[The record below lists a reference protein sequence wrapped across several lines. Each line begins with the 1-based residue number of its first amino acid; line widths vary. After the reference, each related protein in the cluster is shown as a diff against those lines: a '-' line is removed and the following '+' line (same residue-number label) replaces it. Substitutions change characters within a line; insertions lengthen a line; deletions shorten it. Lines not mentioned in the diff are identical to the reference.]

1 LEITREQTG
10 KLTADILVRIEPAD
24 YKPQVDAELK
34 RQAKKA
40 NMPGFRPGKVPVG
53 VIRRM
58 VGRAVV
64 IETVQNVVSEALS
77 EYLREQELNLVGN
90 PMPKSAKQEEDFP
103 ADADQPMDFDF
114 EIGLAP
120 QVELNYDLADLPVRH
135 EIEVDD
141 EYLNKEINQYRERFG
156 GVSQPEEVSEG
167 DIFYGKLFEVDAEG
181 EAVEEGFEQM
191 VPFNPMRMEAPD
203 FFKQFEGAKI
213 DDVKDV
219 DIQQISDDAA
229 EIAKLLFVDEYQAP
243 ELFDKAL
250 KLQVKRINRMGIAE
264 FNQEFFARM
273 IEEFGW
279 EEANAEEMDEA
290 SFREKMRE
298 HLAEQLQEN
307 PRWDYLGKLR
317 DKMMEQHPLE
327 LPDEF
332 LKNWL
337 VKQDEKRTPEQVEEE
352 YPQFVESQTWSL
364 IVDEIMRQNP
374 DLKVEQEELI
384 EQMRV
389 DLRRMLG
396 GMGQQLAPEQE
407 NQYLQMMMENEEMV
421 QNSYSRLITER
432 VFKHLEEKIPP
443 QKTEPITA
451 TAYFE
456 MKEKEKSEEQKAAD
470 QVQQVVQEAQQAAEK
485 DQTLAEES
493 RESGK
498 E

>member
-34 RQAKKA
+34 KQAKKA

-64 IETVQNVVSEALS
+64 IETVQDVVSQALS
-77 EYLREQELNLVGN
+77 DYLREQELNLVGN

-120 QVELNYDLADLPVRH
+120 EIELDYNLPDLPVKYDL
-135 EIEVDD
+135 EVDD
-141 EYLNKEINQYRERFG
+141 AYLDQEINSYRERFG
-156 GVSQPEEVSEG
+156 GVTQPEKVAEG
-167 DIFYGKLFEVDAEG
+167 DVFYGKLYEVDSEG
-181 EAVEEGFEQM
+181 NYIEGSFQQM
-191 VPFNPMRMEAPD
+191 VPLNPARIEAPA
-203 FFKQFEGAKI
+203 FFEQFEGAEI
-213 DDVKDV
+213 DDVREIDLK
-219 DIQQISDDAA
+219 QISEDPQ
-229 EIAKLLFVDEYQAP
+229 EIAKLLFIDEDQVP
-243 ELFDKAL
+243 GLFEKSL
-250 KLQVKRINRMGIAE
+250 KLEVKRINRMGIAE
-264 FNQEFFARM
+264 MDAEFFARM
-273 IEEFGW
+273 TEELEW
-279 EEANAEEMDEA
+279 EDVTPEDMDEA

-298 HLAEQLQEN
+298 TLAEQLQEH

-317 DKMMEQHPLE
+317 EKMMEHHPIE

-332 LKNWL
+332 LKSWL
-337 VKQDEKRTPEQVEEE
+337 LKQDEKRTPEQVEEE
-352 YPQFVESQTWSL
+352 YPKFAESQSWSL

-374 DLKVEQEELI
+374 EMKIEQDELI
-384 EQMRV
+384 AQMRK

-396 GMGQQLAPEQE
+396 GMGQQLSPDQE
-407 NQYLQMMMENEEMV
+407 TQYLQMMMENEEMV

-432 VFKHLEEKIPP
+432 VFEYLEEKVPP
-443 QKTEPITA
+443 QETEPITA

-456 MKEKEKSEEQKAAD
+456 MKEQDRTNEEKAAEE
-470 QVQQVVQEAQQAAEK
+470 VQKVVQEAQQAAQQ
-485 DQTLAEES
+485 DQSLAS
-493 RESGK
+493 DRES
-498 E
+498 EED